1 AQDPAA
7 LASLGRFPTPE
18 VLGAHIRR
26 LTPVLQAAGILV
38 DFTRKGRSGR
48 RMIRLQMGPTG
59 TMSPDDDGQEDRSA
73 TPTSS
78 PSASPPEAVSAIRA
92 GVPDPP
98 PPDADSAPVDSPGE
112 ASLVEPDPLSAT
124 PPRVVVFDRDA
135 CRREIRRTLWCSD
148 LYGVAIRD
156 HPAAA

>member
-1 AQDPAA
+1 
-7 LASLGRFPTPE
+7 
-18 VLGAHIRR
+18 
-26 LTPVLQAAGILV
+26 
-38 DFTRKGRSGR
+38 
-48 RMIRLQMGPTG
+48 
-59 TMSPDDDGQEDRSA
+59 DDDGQEDRSA

-135 CRREIRRTLWCSD
+135 CRREIRRTLGCSG
-148 LYGVAIRD
+148 LSGAATRAR
-156 HPAAA
+156 PAAPERVADQLVELRAAAVTEGRPRATLTAADSPPADRARPG